1 MSDNENVVSFEL
13 DTTKIDK
20 SIDKLKE
27 ALPNSFN
34 KEIERLKKGIDNLN
48 KQTEKELQKQAK
60 LQAKEQEKAQKE
72 LQQQLLKQE
81 KEKAKEQLKI
91 QKELLLA
98 KAKEEAKAQK
108 DLQKQLI
115 SQEREKAKQ
124 REQEL
129 KAKHKEALLEKEK
142 ENRANDLKARIKQD
156 RQELKARI
164 QAKTPLKPQ
173 GNQYTKSLTDLQEQ
187 HQALQIDYAN
197 LNDKNPTELK
207 NKQLEAIKKQQ
218 ENLNDQAYNIKQAR
232 LQNQSP
238 LLSAEQKRANKG
250 AIDKQVE
257 LYNKQKQNTIKNAM
271 NIDKTAN
278 NIKDMAKNIN
288 DNRINFSVF
297 NEATRLFGVKT
308 LALGSIITAIGSY
321 ILKPLMKYET
331 TRIKALN
338 TQEYANESGM
348 TFNQA
353 RAVKMVADKYNN
365 PEAMQFIAEVGRTHI
380 NAQKLIHAFAI
391 SGLGN
396 VRFSKDFDKKDTLHK
411 ALELEQA
418 IKKKVNDILKTNPQI
433 LQFIL
438 ENFSKTA
445 NLSSNFLLRMFG
457 FNNGKEDIL
466 TPLLKLM
473 IKTAEQNT
481 NEKYAINSHEII
493 KNTKD
498 RIATQTAQERQGE
511 TAEYYKFNTLSKA
524 LQKSDETLLKI
535 NEQVTRIAF
544 MIDRYM
550 QKQNNSVMDT
560 LADFFS
566 PNSFNTIPTPYGLSP
581 SQRSVTITNK
591 ANQGG
596 TQ

>member
-60 LQAKEQEKAQKE
+60 LQAREQEKAQKE

-129 KAKHKEALLEKEK
+129 KNKHKEALLEKEK
-142 ENRANDLKARIKQD
+142 ENRAKDLKDRIKQD

-173 GNQYTKSLTDLQEQ
+173 GNQYTKALTDLQEQ
-187 HQALQIDYAN
+187 HKALQVDYSN
-197 LNDKNPTELK
+197 LDSKDKQELK
-207 NKQLEAIKKQQ
+207 SKQLEAIKKQQ
-218 ENLNDQAYNIKQAR
+218 DNLNDQAYYIKQAR

-238 LLSAEQKRANKG
+238 LLSTEQKRANKG

-278 NIKDMAKNIN
+278 NIKEVAKNNTEQRTTFSLLKDTIKEVGVTKLTLGAMLVKLVSIFNQYDSLKYNFIDTQRFANASKISLDEARAYKQLAKQKN
-288 DNRINFSVF
+288 DPQFLQLVNSLGNLEANTHLNNVALGMIGLSREKLLKLGIEDRIKTFIS
-297 NEATRLFGVKT
+297 AYVKT
-308 LALGSIITAIGSY
+308 MNKFGEKNSGKINEIISQSMLLSQNY
-321 ILKPLMKYET
+321 LKENTGIFNKNGINLFEKYYFPEYDSN
-331 TRIKALN
+331 IKALLN
-338 TQEYANESGM
+338 QNE
-348 TFNQA
+348 
-353 RAVKMVADKYNN
+353 K
-365 PEAMQFIAEVGRTHI
+365 
-380 NAQKLIHAFAI
+380 I
-391 SGLGN
+391 SGDKIVGQI
-396 VRFSKDFDKKDTLHK
+396 SKSDIQSSKK
-411 ALELEQA
+411 ELQKEQSGLFKLDA
-418 IKKKVNDILKTNPQI
+418 IAKVNQTTNDW
-433 LQFIL
+433 L
-438 ENFSKTA
+438 A
-445 NLSSNFLLRMFG
+445 NIHMT
-457 FNNGKEDIL
+457 I
-466 TPLLKLM
+466 TKL
-473 IKTAEQNT
+473 
-481 NEKYAINSHEII
+481 YAI
-493 KNTKD
+493 
-498 RIATQTAQERQGE
+498 
-511 TAEYYKFNTLSKA
+511 
-524 LQKSDETLLKI
+524 
-535 NEQVTRIAF
+535 
-544 MIDRYM
+544 IDRYV
-550 QKQNNSVMDT
+550 NGN
-560 LADFFS
+560 
-566 PNSFNTIPTPYGLSP
+566 PYGNLFNIS
-581 SQRSVTITNK
+581 SNINNEINQSGLNKNVTITNK

-596 TQ
+596 AQ

>member
-81 KEKAKEQLKI
+81 KEKAKEQLRL
-91 QKELLLA
+91 QKELLLD
-98 KAKEEAKAQK
+98 KAKE
-108 DLQKQLI
+108 
-115 SQEREKAKQ
+115 QEK
-124 REQEL
+124 EL
-129 KAKHKEALLEKEK
+129 KAKHKEALLDKEK
-142 ENRANDLKARIKQD
+142 EYRAKDLKDRIKQD

-164 QAKTPLKPQ
+164 HDKTPLKPQ

-187 HQALQIDYAN
+187 HKALQVEYAN
-197 LNDKNPTELK
+197 ITDKDKQELK

-218 ENLNDQAYNIKQAR
+218 ENLNDQAYYIKQAR

-238 LLSAEQKRANKG
+238 LLSADQKRANKG

-257 LYNKQKQNTIKNAM
+257 LYNKQKQNTIKGAM
-271 NIDKTAN
+271 NIEKTAQ

-288 DNRINFSVF
+288 DNKINFSVF

-308 LALGSIITAIGSY
+308 LALGGIITAIGSY

-365 PEAMQFIAEVGRTHI
+365 PESMQFIAEVGRTHI
-380 NAQKLIHAFAI
+380 NAQKLVHAFAI

-396 VRFSKDFDKKDTLHK
+396 IRFSKDFDKKDTLHK

-418 IKKKVNDILKTNPQI
+418 IKKKINDILKTNPKN

-438 ENFSKTA
+438 DNFSKTA
-445 NLSSNFLLRMFG
+445 NLSSNFMLRMFG
-457 FNNGKEDIL
+457 FNNGKEDLL
-466 TPLLKLM
+466 TPSLELM
-473 IKTAEQNT
+473 IKTAKQNT
-481 NEKYAINSHEII
+481 HEKFAINSHEII

-511 TAEYYKFNTLSKA
+511 TADYYKFNTLSKA

-550 QKQNNSVMDT
+550 QKQKNSVMDT

-566 PNSFNTIPTPYGLSP
+566 PNSLNTIPTPYGLSP

-596 TQ
+596 AQ

>member
-27 ALPNSFN
+27 ALPNIFN

-60 LQAKEQEKAQKE
+60 LQAKEQERARKE

-81 KEKAKEQLKI
+81 KEKAKEQLRL

-115 SQEREKAKQ
+115 SKEREKSKQ

-129 KAKHKEALLEKEK
+129 KNKHKEALLEKEK

-173 GNQYTKSLTDLQEQ
+173 GNQYTKSLTDLQGQ
-187 HQALQIDYAN
+187 QQSLQVEYAN
-197 LNDKNPTELK
+197 ITDQDKQELK

-238 LLSAEQKRANKG
+238 LLSAEQKKANKG

-271 NIDKTAN
+271 NIDKTTQ
-278 NIKDMAKNIN
+278 NIRDIASNIEKQRTIFSLLKDTIKEVGVTKLSLGAILVKLFSLFNQY
-288 DNRINFSVF
+288 DSLKYNF
-297 NEATRLFGVKT
+297 LD
-308 LALGSIITAIGSY
+308 
-321 ILKPLMKYET
+321 
-331 TRIKALN
+331 
-338 TQEYANESGM
+338 TQRFANESKISLDE
-348 TFNQA
+348 A
-353 RAVKMVADKYNN
+353 RAYKQLSK
-365 PEAMQFIAEVGRTHI
+365 
-380 NAQKLIHAFAI
+380 QKNDPQLLQLVN
-391 SGLGN
+391 SLGN
-396 VRFSKDFDKKDTLHK
+396 LGANQHLNNI
-411 ALELEQA
+411 ALGMIGL
-418 IKKKVNDILKTNPQI
+418 T
-433 LQFIL
+433 
-438 ENFSKTA
+438 
-445 NLSSNFLLRMFG
+445 R
-457 FNNGKEDIL
+457 KE
-466 TPLLKLM
+466 LLKLGVIDR
-473 IKTAEQNT
+473 IKTFITAYVKTMNKFG
-481 NEKYAINSHEII
+481 EKNS
-493 KNTKD
+493 
-498 RIATQTAQERQGE
+498 G
-511 TAEYYKFNTLSKA
+511 
-524 LQKSDETLLKI
+524 KI
-535 NEQVTRIAF
+535 NEIISQSMMLSQNYLKENTGIFNKNGINLFEKYYFPEYDSTIKYLKNQKEKISGEKIVGQISKSDIEVSKKETQKEQSGLFRLDAIAKVNQTTNDLLANIYIAITKLYAL
-544 MIDRYM
+544 IDRVVNSSPYDNLFNI
-550 QKQNNSVMDT
+550 NNYH
-560 LADFFS
+560 
-566 PNSFNTIPTPYGLSP
+566 NSLGNEINQSGLNKN
-581 SQRSVTITNK
+581 VTITNK

-596 TQ
+596 IQ